1 MMALWEKT
9 NWYDSDKRKEQL
21 DAHIN
26 ATGVAS
32 FGLKK
37 YHSDEKA
44 NAVLAH
50 FNRVAK
56 KYDFMNSLLS
66 FGIQHLWK
74 RAAVGMLAI
83 KKGEA
88 VLDVCG
94 GTGDLALLAAQ
105 WAGNS
110 GKVVIYDINHAMML
124 AGRNKLSQ
132 SSLDHTISLVQGDAE
147 SISFP
152 DNSFDVAMVG
162 FGIRNLTHLQTGFK
176 EMYRVLKSNGRLLC
190 LEFSKPLNPVFRWLY
205 DVYSFNL
212 MPLLG
217 QLLAGSAESYAC
229 LPETIRMFPLPD
241 ELCDI
246 LTTIGFNSVRYQ
258 SMTNGIAV
266 AHVAYKCET

>member
-1 MMALWEKT
+1 MALWEKT

-37 YHSDEKA
+37 YHADEKA

-83 KKGEA
+83 KRGEA

-110 GKVVIYDINHAMML
+110 SRVVIYDINHAMMR
-124 AGRNKLSQ
+124 AGREKLSQ
-132 SSLDHTISLVQGDAE
+132 SGSGHTISLVQGDAE

-152 DNSFDVAMVG
+152 ANSFDVAMVG
-162 FGIRNLTHLQTGFK
+162 FGIRNLTRLQNGFK
-176 EMYRVLKSNGRLLC
+176 EMYRVLKPGGRLLC
-190 LEFSKPLNPVFRWLY
+190 LEFSKPLNPVFRWVY
-205 DVYSFNL
+205 DFYSFNV

-217 QLLAGSAESYAC
+217 QLLVGSAESYAC

-246 LTTIGFNSVRYQ
+246 LTTIGFNSVRYH

-266 AHVAYKCET
+266 AHVAYKHES